1 MATSRA
7 RKTSSRSRKMGSRA
21 RKMVSRTAR
30 KMGSRGRKMG
40 SRARKMGS
48 RARKMMGGDEEE
60 EALYEENVVARIQ
73 QENKEDGL
81 GGPPTGNNQYKTG
94 TSGKK
99 YKSKER
105 DRGVFIWEV
114 PR

>member
-1 MATSRA
+1 MANSRA
-7 RKTSSRSRKMGSRA
+7 RKTSSRSRKMGSRS
-21 RKMVSRTAR
+21 RKMRSR
-30 KMGSRGRKMG
+30 
-40 SRARKMGS
+40 RARKMGS
-48 RARKMMGGDEEE
+48 RSRKMGSRSRKMMGGNEEE
-60 EALYEENVVARIQ
+60 EALYEEKVVARIQ
-73 QENKEDGL
+73 QENREDGL

-114 PR
+114 IM